1 MTTEEMHTVE
11 IDLSS
16 EDFEKHV
23 EFLTKIAVQKVENGK
38 FKLSYPKKFENKRMF
53 IKHFEYLC
61 WFWFMTSTMEKF
73 MKEHVND
80 TIPDY
85 AV

>member
-1 MTTEEMHTVE
+1 MTEPMNTAT

-23 EFLTKIAVQKVENGK
+23 EFLTKITVQKLEEGK
-38 FKLSYPKKFENKRMF
+38 FRLCYPKKFESKQMF

-85 AV
+85 AR